1 MRHLATETD
10 MDAKGGAARVHAGA
24 LLAGLPD
31 RWRHTQAVAA
41 RAWSVRETV
50 EPEDRE
56 VLMAAA
62 WLHDIGYSPEAHD
75 TGYHPIDGARIA
87 QRRGWPLRVAALI
100 AHHSGA
106 SFVAHESG
114 LDDELEAYP
123 DEHSPVTDALLY
135 ADQTTGQRGER
146 ATAPERIAES
156 LRRHGPDSANARA
169 ADRRTP
175 YLLAAVARVEERLAA
190 R

>member
-1 MRHLATETD
+1 MQHLATETD
-10 MDAKGGAARVHAGA
+10 MDAKGGSARAQAGA

-62 WLHDIGYSPEAHD
+62 WLHDIGYSAEAED
-75 TGYHPIDGARIA
+75 TGFHPLDGARMA
-87 QRRGWPLRVAALI
+87 QRRGWPPRVAALI
-100 AHHSGA
+100 ANHSGA
-106 SFVAHESG
+106 AFVAHEAG

-123 DEHSPVTDALLY
+123 DEHSPVTDALAY

-146 ATAPERIAES
+146 LAAADRIAES
-156 LRRHGPDSANARA
+156 VRRHGPDSANARA
-169 ADRRTP
+169 QDVRTP
-175 YLLAAVARVEERLAA
+175 YLLDAVARVEASLTQS
-190 R
+190 